1 MSIQHYVLPDPGEGL
16 TEAEIVSWK
25 VQVGDQVK
33 VNDIVVEVETAKSLV
48 ELPVPFAGTVVEL
61 LAAEGD
67 EVEVGAPII
76 AIEDGVGGGSAAP
89 TGGASSMGAPADAG
103 SAPAAAPAHS
113 AAPAAAVPAAGAA
126 GGGVEHYVLPDPGE
140 GLTEAEIVSWKV
152 KVGDEVKVNDVVVEV
167 ETAKSLVEL
176 PIPFAGV
183 VEALLAEEGQE
194 VPVGDPIIA
203 VRTGNAAAAGA
214 AAPAAP
220 AAGAAG
226 ADAAGDDG
234 EERVANLVGYGAVAG
249 STTRRRRSGGG
260 APAGAG
266 AAGAPTASAPVA
278 GEQISGA
285 PGEGGYGQ
293 RMVAESTAPS
303 ARQASQP
310 LHESVG
316 HAAVGGGRPKAKPP
330 VRKFAKDNGID
341 LRTVQPTGPNGI
353 ITRQDV
359 EQALTGG
366 GAAGAG
372 AAAQAAPVAA
382 ASSGAAASQPKAAA
396 PIAAGERE
404 TRTPIKGV
412 RKVTAQAMVDSAFT
426 APHVTE
432 FITFDISATME
443 LVEKLK
449 GDREFKDVKV
459 TPLLLVAKAVVLA
472 AQRNPEINAKWD
484 EANQEIV
491 QYADVNLG
499 IAAATPRGLIVPNIK
514 GAQEKSLVELGQDL
528 GELVS
533 TARAGKTQPAD
544 MGGGTVTI
552 TNVGVFGVDS
562 GTPILNSGEAAILC
576 FGAINRRPW
585 VVTDAAGSE
594 TIEPRWVTE
603 LALSFDHRLVNG
615 DLGSRFL
622 ADVAALLE
630 DPGKAFV
637 W

>member
-25 VQVGDQVK
+25 VKPGDEVK
-33 VNDIVVEVETAKSLV
+33 VNDVVVEVETAKSLV

-61 LAAEGD
+61 LAQEGQ

-76 AIEDGVGGGSAAP
+76 AIEDGQGGGSAPA
-89 TGGASSMGAPADAG
+89 GGVSSMNAGGDAPAAE
-103 SAPAAAPAHS
+103 APAEAAAAPAS
-113 AAPAAAVPAAGAA
+113 TGGGAA
-126 GGGVEHYVLPDPGE
+126 GGGIEHYVLPDPGE

-152 KVGDEVKVNDVVVEV
+152 KPGDEVKVNDVVVEV

-176 PIPFAGV
+176 PIPFAGT
-183 VEALLAEEGQE
+183 VEELLAQEGQE

-203 VRTGNAAAAGA
+203 VRTGAGA
-214 AAPAAP
+214 PA
-220 AAGAAG
+220 GG
-226 ADAAGDDG
+226 ADQPAGGQSAGGEGGDDG

-249 STTRRRRSGGG
+249 STTRRRRSG
-260 APAGAG
+260 APKP
-266 AAGAPTASAPVA
+266 AAQPPAPT
-278 GEQISGA
+278 
-285 PGEGGYGQ
+285 
-293 RMVAESTAPS
+293 PS
-303 ARQASQP
+303 AGSGQNAPQAAAP
-310 LHESVG
+310 LHDSVG
-316 HAAVGGGRPKAKPP
+316 HAASGGERPKAKPP

-341 LRTVQPTGPNGI
+341 LRTVAPTGPNGI

-359 EQALTGG
+359 EQALAGG
-366 GAAGAG
+366 GAAGQ
-372 AAAQAAPVAA
+372 AQAAPAAQSAPAA
-382 ASSGAAASQPKAAA
+382 APAAPKAAAA

-412 RKVTAQAMVDSAFT
+412 RKMTAQAMVNSAFT

-443 LVEKLK
+443 MVETLK
-449 GDREFKDVKV
+449 ADRAFKDVKV

-472 AQRNPEINAKWD
+472 AKRNPEINAKWD

-491 QYADVNLG
+491 QYHDVNLG

-514 GAQEKSLVELGQDL
+514 GAQEKSLAELGTDL

-533 TARAGKTQPAD
+533 TARSGKTQPAD
-544 MGGGTVTI
+544 MSGGTITI

-562 GTPILNSGEAAILC
+562 GTPIINSGEAAILC

-585 VVTDAAGSE
+585 VVTDADGNES
-594 TIEPRWVTE
+594 IEPRWVTE